1 MGIKEEVIN
10 MKKEVRNIQEQSFA
24 MELLKDYKKTNKRQ
38 FITILVILVMWF
50 LTIGYLVYLL
60 NDIEYEETTTETYDI
75 VQDIDDVKTING
87 DVTNKVK

>member
-10 MKKEVRNIQEQSFA
+10 MKKEVKNIQEQSFA

-38 FITILVILVMWF
+38 FITIIVILVMWF

-75 VQDIDDVKTING
+75 VQDIDDVNTING